1 MRHRLPAVTLKIF
14 FAGLYLELAIYL
26 ENIRFALTGK
36 FVVSP
41 PLSLSQS
48 GADSRTSNNFR
59 SCSSLVVYLSLPWHI
74 VQWMSVTLKKKKE
87 DNLSQELL
95 IFLNLSGT
103 NYDQYVG
110 MFNYAA

>member
-1 MRHRLPAVTLKIF
+1 
-14 FAGLYLELAIYL
+14 
-26 ENIRFALTGK
+26 
-36 FVVSP
+36 
-41 PLSLSQS
+41 
-48 GADSRTSNNFR
+48 
-59 SCSSLVVYLSLPWHI
+59 
-74 VQWMSVTLKKKKE
+74 MSVTLKKKKE